1 MWSDVHPM
9 KKPEQLNVH
18 ALMAQSL
25 HHQEEDVVV
34 VVVEDAAVVD
44 EVETEEEMVTEEK
57 MEMTMQKRE
66 AIEDVE
72 DEVAVEVVEEEDEE
86 TNTINEKR
94 KLSSEDQICHLRSII
109 LPQKSKFQNLKQT
122 DNLENFSEK
131 KT

>member
-25 HHQEEDVVV
+25 HHQEEDV

-72 DEVAVEVVEEEDEE
+72 DEVAVEVVEDEDEE
-86 TNTINEKR
+86 TNTINEKKFKFGR
-94 KLSSEDQICHLRSII
+94 SDLSFEVNHTS
-109 LPQKSKFQNLKQT
+109 P
-122 DNLENFSEK
+122 K
-131 KT
+131 K

>member
-25 HHQEEDVVV
+25 HHQEEDV

-94 KLSSEDQICHLRSII
+94 KLRSEDQICHLRSII
-109 LPQKSKFQNLKQT
+109 LPQKSKFKNSKQT

>member
-1 MWSDVHPM
+1 MG
-9 KKPEQLNVH
+9 
-18 ALMAQSL
+18 
-25 HHQEEDVVV
+25 
-34 VVVEDAAVVD
+34 
-44 EVETEEEMVTEEK
+44 VTEEK

-72 DEVAVEVVEEEDEE
+72 EEDEE

-94 KLSSEDQICHLRSII
+94 KFSSEDQICHLRSII

-131 KT
+131 KTWKKYCKILLRSKLPLISLVKFQTIISRCYSVLL